1 MACIRKHCVQK
12 ISTKNPDVPKNNSE
26 KCLYKSSDS
35 KVLSAVAEKLLNKR
49 VYLIDA
55 KSLIELLNHQKL

>member
-1 MACIRKHCVQK
+1 M
-12 ISTKNPDVPKNNSE
+12 SDVPKNNSE

-49 VYLIDA
+49 VYLIDV